1 MSVGLEITKSSL
13 DANAGQIAYTL
24 EKVFRQAAEL
34 KAYTDR
40 YTAQDLATLYGYS
53 ETEANVLKSAF
64 GEAAIVQATY
74 EQNKTFLSQLS
85 GLGDVA

>member
-1 MSVGLEITKSSL
+1 MSVGLPITKESL
-13 DANAGQIAYTL
+13 DANAGQIAYSL

-40 YTAQDLATLYGYS
+40 YTSADLATLYGYS
-53 ETEANVLKSAF
+53 EQEATVLKSAL
-64 GEAAIVQATY
+64 GEAAAVQVTY
-74 EQNKTFLSQLS
+74 EANKQFLTQLS